1 MRKPLAAAVNSFVYC
16 FFYAQPG
23 IFWPSLVI
31 LELALPTPTLKGGPA
46 HRPAFMIPQPDPTNP
61 GPSADFLRFIR
72 YEKRLSH
79 HTLTAYGND
88 LAQFSAFLQDEF
100 DLTQPEQADYQLI
113 RAWVVSLME
122 QGLDKTSVNRKIA
135 TLRSFYGFLM
145 RRKVIAIDPTL
156 KIQALKTSKKL
167 PTYVEEKPM
176 ETLLEDVEFPDDFAG
191 TRDKLVLEL
200 LYGTGIRLSELTG
213 LKTVDV
219 NLYERTITVL
229 GKRNKHRIVP
239 LTPTLLT
246 LIQQYSHLKASTF
259 GNEADDT
266 GHFIVSD
273 KGVAAYPVLIQRIVK
288 RYLTLVTT
296 LATKS
301 PHVLRHTFATHLLN
315 RGADLNAI
323 KDLLGHSSLAATQI
337 YTHNSIEQLKKTYD
351 QAHPKAK

>member
-1 MRKPLAAAVNSFVYC
+1 MAE
-16 FFYAQPG
+16 Q
-23 IFWPSLVI
+23 
-31 LELALPTPTLKGGPA
+31 ALSQL
-46 HRPAFMIPQPDPTNP
+46 
-61 GPSADFLRFIR
+61 FLDHIR

-79 HTLTAYGND
+79 HTLTAYAND
-88 LAQFSAFLQDEF
+88 LAQYSEFLRGEF
-100 DLTQPEQADYQLI
+100 DLEQPEQADYQLI
-113 RAWVVSLME
+113 RGWIVSLVE
-122 QGLDKTSVNRKIA
+122 DGLDKTSVNRKIA
-135 TLRSFYGFLM
+135 TLRTFYSFLM
-145 RRKVIAIDPTL
+145 RRKIITVDPML
-156 KIQALKTSKKL
+156 KIQVLKTSKKL

-176 ETLLEDVEFPDDFAG
+176 ESLLDDIDFPDDFTG
-191 TRDKLVLEL
+191 VRDKLVLEL

-213 LKTVDV
+213 LKTTDV
-219 NLYERTITVL
+219 NTYERTITVL

-239 LTPTLLT
+239 LTASLST
-246 LIQQYSHLKASTF
+246 LIQQYSELKIKTF
-259 GNEADDT
+259 GDEDT
-266 GHFIVSD
+266 GFLIVSD